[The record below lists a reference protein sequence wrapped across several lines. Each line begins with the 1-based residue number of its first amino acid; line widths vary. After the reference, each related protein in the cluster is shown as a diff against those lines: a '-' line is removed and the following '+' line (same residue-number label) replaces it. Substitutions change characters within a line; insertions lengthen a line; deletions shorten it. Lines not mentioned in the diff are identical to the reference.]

1 VVNGGV
7 TTFGEALDA
16 LRRDGD
22 GWTVVIPRAWANGR
36 TVFGGLE
43 VALSVRAM
51 RGALDLALG
60 EGKGSLSALPLRSL
74 QTTFV
79 APVTAGKPVALRA
92 EFLRSG
98 RSATHARCDLLQDG
112 QVTCTTVAIFG
123 AARPSKI
130 ILDVPRPEIHAD
142 PETLRD
148 MPYIPG
154 ITPEFVQQLQL
165 RWGVG
170 RLPYSGHHEPHSA
183 IFARLRDAGCNAED
197 AIIALADSIPTPA
210 LSMLD
215 TPAPATSI
223 NWMLELIGDP
233 GLLDRDGWSLIG
245 TDVRAGADG
254 YLSQTSVLWGPGGH
268 AFSVS
273 HQSVAIFG

>member
-1 VVNGGV
+1 
-7 TTFGEALDA
+7 
-16 LRRDGD
+16 
-22 GWTVVIPRAWANGR
+22 
-36 TVFGGLE
+36 
-43 VALSVRAM
+43 VRAM
-51 RGALDLALG
+51 RGALNARLG
-60 EGKGSLSALPLRSL
+60 DGRGGTAALPLRSL

-79 APVTAGKPVALRA
+79 APVAAGAQLALRA

-112 QVTCTTVAIFG
+112 QVACTTLAVFG
-123 AARPSKI
+123 AARPSRVT
-130 ILDVPRPEIHAD
+130 LDIARPEIGVD
-142 PETLRD
+142 PESLSD
-148 MPYIPG
+148 MPYLPG
-154 ITPEFVQQLQL
+154 IMPEFLQHLQL

-170 RLPYSGHHEPHSA
+170 RLPYSGHDQPHSS
-183 IFARLRDAGCNAED
+183 IFARMRDADCNAEEVL
-197 AIIALADSIPTPA
+197 IALADSIPTPA

-215 TPAPATSI
+215 KLAPATSI

-233 GLLDRDGWSLIG
+233 GLLDREQWSLIG

-254 YLSQTSVLWGPGGH
+254 YLSQTSVLWGTGGH

>member
-1 VVNGGV
+1 MAN
-7 TTFGEALDA
+7 FGEVLES
-16 LRRDGD
+16 LRRDGEA
-22 GWTVVIPRAWANGR
+22 WSVTIPRTWSNGR
-36 TVFGGLE
+36 TVFGGLQ

-51 RGALDLALG
+51 RGALDAGLG
-60 EGKGSLSALPLRSL
+60 TGAGSASSLPLRSL

-79 APVTAGKPVALRA
+79 TPVSAGTPLVLRA

-98 RSATHARCDLLQDG
+98 RSASHARCDLLQDG
-112 QVTCTTVAIFG
+112 KVACTTTAIFG
-123 AARPSKI
+123 AARPSRI
-130 ILDVPRPEIHAD
+130 VLDIPRPQPDAD

-148 MPYIPG
+148 VPYIPG
-154 ITPEFVQQLQL
+154 ITPEFLQHLQL
-165 RWGVG
+165 RWAVG
-170 RLPYSGHHEPHSA
+170 RWPYSGHDNPHSM
-183 IFARLRDAGCNAED
+183 IFARLRDTDCGPED
-197 AIIALADSIPTPA
+197 ALLALADSIPTPA

-215 TPAPATSI
+215 KPAPATSM

-233 GLLDRDGWSLIG
+233 GLLEREQWALIG